1 MGGRGA
7 GIYSLFAIVVAL
19 LSCPKEKKITSGCEV
34 FLDRRF
40 GVRASESLIC
50 LRFPRLRLKTLKAP
64 QSKRI
69 KVNLKGPENT
79 TPCFF
84 FFFLSLP
91 FPLRCM
97 REGKRIT
104 INALIPGGGR
114 EEAQEKV
121 TSWSFSLSR
130 SHSHCNK

>member
-84 FFFLSLP
+84 FFLSLP
-91 FPLRCM
+91 SFPFEVY
-97 REGKRIT
+97 EGGKENNDQCFNSR
-104 INALIPGGGR
+104 GR
-114 EEAQEKV
+114 ERRGSRKSNV
-121 TSWSFSLSR
+121 LVSLSLSFSLSLQ
-130 SHSHCNK
+130 